1 MCCISYCFCTVG
13 QVEDGVIYNH
23 GLVIDCRTLSSC
35 GTLTVVFVV
44 CYCISCT
51 FGQVEDGVDLQIVV
65 NSFVNLDCELNEQI
79 AV

>member
-1 MCCISYCFCTVG
+1 M
-13 QVEDGVIYNH
+13 
-23 GLVIDCRTLSSC
+23 
-35 GTLTVVFVV
+35 TVVFVV